1 MNLWNHSSNINGNEA
16 VKCEMLL
23 LLIKSVCE
31 ICGVEERIATLVNST
46 CIHIMAI
53 MNPDGFENSL
63 EGNRGST
70 KDNDNNIDL
79 TR

>member
-1 MNLWNHSSNINGNEA
+1 MNGNEA
-16 VKCEMLL
+16 VECEMLL

-31 ICGVEERIATLVNST
+31 IYGVEEGIATLVNST

-63 EGNRGST
+63 EGDRGGT
-70 KDNDNNIDL
+70 KGQDNDNNIDL